1 MIQLHNVSL
10 AFGGQQ
16 ILDGLSWTITPNQR
30 IGLIGPNG
38 SGKSTLLRVLDGRL
52 SPQDGHVATGKA
64 SIGYL
69 EQDVQ
74 AAASG
79 RTVRE
84 EGLQAFEDVLA
95 LEAREREITNA
106 LAEAEDYKSDYY
118 ENLLHKLDSVQTRL
132 TQRDAHRIGPRT
144 DAVMTGLGFEPDEL
158 DRPLDTYSGGWQMR
172 AALGRLLLRQP
183 DVLLLDEPTNH
194 LDIDSIDWLE
204 SYLKDYPGTVVIV
217 SHDRYFL
224 DRMVT
229 CIAEL
234 THGRLVEYEGSY
246 SYYLEE
252 REERRALQQ
261 AAYEN
266 QQRKINEIQAFI
278 DRFRYNA
285 SKASQVQSRIKK
297 LEKMD
302 RVPPPPPEEAEIN
315 IDFPEP
321 ERSGRVVLEVSTFSK
336 SYETEEGTLQVFDE
350 AGPLAIER
358 GDKIALIGKNGA
370 GKSTLA
376 RILRGIESFEGARE
390 VGYKVNATFF
400 VQHQAEALDSDK
412 TILDVLRDR
421 APHKDEST
429 LRSMA
434 GAFLFSGEDVF
445 KKVAVLSGG
454 EKSRV
459 ALARLLL
466 EPTNFLILDEPTNHL
481 DIQSID
487 ILTQA
492 LQQYTGTFLVVS
504 HDRRFLD
511 EVADTVWRVGDGRVQ
526 TYPGSYSDYRWYV
539 EQRAGAEADAA
550 GPAKHNGTSEESTA
564 TSSAPSSPDAG
575 QNHATKYGHLN
586 AYQLR
591 QKYEKVEQAI
601 LEKEARQEDIEAELA
616 DPALYDDPDKARS
629 TNRSYDA
636 LKDELADLYDEWETL
651 ADHLIV
657 KE

>member
-74 AAASG
+74 AAACG

-84 EGLQAFEDVLA
+84 EGLQAFQDVLA
-95 LEAREREITNA
+95 LEAREQEITDA
-106 LAEAEDYKSDYY
+106 LAEADDYKSDYY
-118 ENLLHKLDSVQTRL
+118 EDLLHKLDSVQTRL
-132 TQRDAHRIGPRT
+132 TQRDAHRIGPWT

-204 SYLKDYPGTVVIV
+204 NYLKDYPGTVVIV

-229 CIAEL
+229 RIAEL
-234 THGRLVEYEGSY
+234 THGRLTEYKGSY

-302 RVPPPPPEEAEIN
+302 RVPPPPSEEGEIN
-315 IDFPEP
+315 INFPEP

-350 AGPLAIER
+350 AEPLAIER
-358 GDKIALIGKNGA
+358 GDKVALIGKNGA

-376 RILRGIESFEGARE
+376 RILRGTEPFEGTRE

-400 VQHQAEALDSDK
+400 AQHQAEALSPDK

-487 ILTQA
+487 VLTQA

-539 EQRAGAEADAA
+539 EQRTGTEASAA
-550 GPAKHNGTSEESTA
+550 GGAKQNGASAESPA
-564 TSSAPSSPDAG
+564 TSSSSPDAG
-575 QNHATKYGHLN
+575 QGDATKYGHLN

-616 DPALYDDPDKARS
+616 DPALYDDPDQARS

-651 ADHLIV
+651 ADHLTV